1 MKIEFAPNKSTKNDE
16 ERGFSFEL
24 AAQFDFE
31 TAAIEIDNRK
41 NYQEIRFN
49 ALGLIDDRLYHMT
62 YTVREVIVRVI
73 SLRKANKI
81 EVIHHAYHH

>member
-16 ERGFSFEL
+16 ERDFSFEL

-31 TAAIEIDNRK
+31 TAVIEIDNRK

-62 YTVREVIVRVI
+62 YTVREDIVRVI
-73 SLRKANKI
+73 SLRKANKR
-81 EVIHHAYHH
+81 EVIRYAYHH